1 MPCRH
6 LSVAL
11 AAGLLA
17 ACVHGQAGSSGPVAE
32 AGPATDVEAMQLR
45 QVLDADAEAIL
56 ARHNVPS
63 LAVAYLSSG
72 EVQWTANY
80 GEMAPGVPARADTL
94 YNVASVTKAVVAES
108 LMRLAVAGEIDL
120 DAAMAADFVDP
131 DLADDPRVR
140 ALTPALA
147 LTHRTGFAENWR
159 SDMPDGQ
166 LAIST
171 APGTQTHYSG
181 ENFDYLVHFAEAR
194 LAQPFGEIATRTVFD
209 PAGMR
214 DSWFTPSPQW
224 EDRVA
229 LVRRPDGTLDLPGRS
244 AAPSGANN
252 LHTTIGDMALF
263 LRSAMHGQGLDAAM
277 LARRQTIVD
286 DQVEQACP
294 PGIIPEDLCPQHTG
308 HGLGWM
314 VYDSGDNLF
323 LLHNGKN
330 RGERAII
337 LFEPDRRYGVA
348 VLTTG
353 ANGRGVISEVLQLLV
368 PDERLNA
375 LVAAEARFDRH

>member
-1 MPCRH
+1 MNFRYLP
-6 LSVAL
+6 VAL

-17 ACVHGQAGSSGPVAE
+17 SCVHGDGAA
-32 AGPATDVEAMQLR
+32 PATQAERMRLAL
-45 QVLDADAEAIL
+45 DAEADVIMD
-56 ARHNVPS
+56 RHTVPS
-63 LAVAYLSSG
+63 FAVAYLSDG

-80 GEMAPGVPARADTL
+80 GEMAPGIPASADTL
-94 YNVASVTKAVVAES
+94 YNVASVTKAVTAES
-108 LMRLAVAGEIDL
+108 MMRLAVAGEIDL
-120 DAAMAADFVDP
+120 DAPMFEDFVDP
-131 DLADDPRVR
+131 DLAEDPQAR

-159 SDMPDGQ
+159 SDMEGGQ
-166 LAIST
+166 LAISMP
-171 APGTQTHYSG
+171 PGTQTHYSG

-194 LAQPFGEIATRTVFD
+194 LGQSFAEVAARTVFA
-209 PAGMR
+209 PAGMS

-224 EDRVA
+224 NGRVA
-229 LVRRPDGTLDLPGRS
+229 QVRGPDGTLDWPGRS
-244 AAPSGANN
+244 ENPSGANN

-263 LRSAMHGQGLDAAM
+263 LRSAMNAEGLDQAM
-277 LARRQTIVD
+277 ADRRQTIVD
-286 DQVEQACP
+286 DQVAQACP
-294 PGIIPEDLCPQHTG
+294 PGIIPEELCPQHTG

-314 VYDSGDNLF
+314 VYDSGDHLF

-330 RGERAII
+330 WGERAII
-337 LFEPDRRYGVA
+337 LFEPEEQFGVA
-348 VLTTG
+348 VLTAG